1 MDCTR
6 NSDALSDAAAGG
18 PVSAALGIHLESCA
32 GCRRELAVLQ
42 EMLRLGEQELARASA
57 AEPSPG
63 FLQRIRA
70 AVAQSSGTQGYLTLW
85 HWASVAAAS
94 VLGIALLLFVSVPSP
109 QSTTDVAKA
118 LKPLPTQ
125 AALEQGPGT
134 AAAPE
139 EPIETKLPGGMTSPG
154 GHSSIRAEPVEARV
168 LVPVGQLQALTE
180 LLAHVG
186 EVELAG
192 DIPGAAPQNLVPM
205 AALVP
210 ISIKPIEI
218 VPLDPPLHFG
228 T

>member
-6 NSDALSDAAAGG
+6 YSDALSDAAAGG
-18 PVSAALGIHLESCA
+18 PVSAALGTHLESCA
-32 GCRRELAVLQ
+32 GCRRELAALQ
-42 EMLRLGEQELARASA
+42 QMLTLCERELARVST

-63 FLQRIRA
+63 FSQRIRA
-70 AVAQSSGTQGYLTLW
+70 AVAQSGTQGYLTLW

-109 QSTTDVAKA
+109 QSATEVAKA
-118 LKPLPTQ
+118 FKPSPTQ
-125 AALEQGPGT
+125 AAPEQGPGT

-139 EPIETKLPGGMTSPG
+139 DPIETELPGGTTSPG

-168 LVPVGQLQALTE
+168 LVPIGQLQALTE

-192 DIPGAAPQNLVPM
+192 DFPGAAPENLVPI